1 MKFYVTGRSS
11 NIDEVRRTIALVK
24 EKGHEVT
31 FDWPALL
38 MVKPYEDNQ
47 EKAAEFAQFGIQGI
61 IDSDIYI
68 LLAHPD
74 GTGVFT
80 ELGAA
85 LALAQLQGK
94 LKIYAVAREIPP
106 VMFHYHP
113 SIHWVPS
120 VEEVFEL
127 IGV

>member
-11 NIDEVRRTIALVK
+11 NIDEVKRTIALIK
-24 EKGHEVT
+24 TKGHEVT
-31 FDWPALL
+31 FDWPMLP

-47 EKAAEFAQFGIQGI
+47 EKAATFAKDGIQGI
-61 IDSDIYI
+61 INCDVYI
-68 LLAHPD
+68 LLAHND

-85 LALAQLQGK
+85 LALAQLHGK
-94 LKIYAVAREIPP
+94 PQIYAVAHEIPP

-113 SIHWVPS
+113 AIRWVTSIEDIFANVS
-120 VEEVFEL
+120 T
-127 IGV
+127 